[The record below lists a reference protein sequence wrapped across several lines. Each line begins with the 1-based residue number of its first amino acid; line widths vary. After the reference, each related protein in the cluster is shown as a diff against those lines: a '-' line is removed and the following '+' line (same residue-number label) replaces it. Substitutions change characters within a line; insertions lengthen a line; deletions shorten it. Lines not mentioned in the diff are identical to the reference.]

1 MNKSI
6 NQSFSYC
13 AMNVFIGMTI
23 VSDFQVAEQD
33 RTNDP
38 YVWMAAVEM
47 TIARLMEKINCSVMV
62 NVS

>member
-1 MNKSI
+1 
-6 NQSFSYC
+6 
-13 AMNVFIGMTI
+13 MNVFMGMTI
-23 VSDFQVAEQD
+23 VSDFQVAQQD